1 MKNKKT
7 ITTLVIFIALFALI
21 ATLTGILS
29 SIGNN
34 TCQYEYTSIHGQT
47 VTIFGKGLYQHM
59 SSDVAIQGIAQDFV
73 TLFIG
78 IPALLFALFLA
89 RKGTLKSK
97 LLQAG
102 ILSYF
107 FLTYLFYMNM
117 AMYNALFLVYIVLTG
132 TTFFALLIT
141 ILSIEIDTL
150 PTTYNKSTP
159 VKIVGGFLIFTATSI
174 ALLWLSILVP
184 PLLDNTII
192 PLSVEHYTTLTVQ
205 GFDLAL
211 FHPLIFVA
219 GLLLIKRNKFGFLMA
234 PVVLIFLSLLMTALI
249 AKIIAMAFAGV
260 NVIPAI
266 FIIPLIAAF
275 AITCGIILM
284 KNIQTINDN
293 GQHTKTTE

>member
-1 MKNKKT
+1 MQNKKT
-7 ITTLVIFIALFALI
+7 ISILVFIIASFSLV

-29 SIGNN
+29 AIRTGSS
-34 TCQYEYTSIHGQT
+34 EYQFESIHGQK

-59 SSDVAIQGIAQDFV
+59 SSDVAIQGIAQDYV

-78 IPALLFALFLA
+78 IPALLFALFLV
-89 RKGTLKSK
+89 RKGSLKSK
-97 LLQAG
+97 LFLAG

-117 AMYNALFLVYIVLTG
+117 AMYNALFLVYVILTG
-132 TTFFALLIT
+132 TTFFALLLT
-141 ILSIEIDTL
+141 ILSIEINTVSKF
-150 PTTYNKSTP
+150 YSKSTP
-159 VKIVGGFLIFTATSI
+159 VKFIGGFLIFTASMI
-174 ALLWLSILVP
+174 ALLWLSILIP
-184 PLLDNTII
+184 PLIDNTII

-219 GLLLIKRNKFGFLMA
+219 GLLLIKKNKYGYLTA
-234 PVVLIFLSLLMTALI
+234 PIALIFLSLLMTALI
-249 AKIIAMAFAGV
+249 AKIIAMAFAKV

-275 AITCGIILM
+275 AITCGIILL
-284 KNIQTINDN
+284 KNIQTISDN
-293 GQHTKTTE
+293 EQHTKTTE